1 MVQRLPSEHD
11 ESAIRSAFWHVPERD
26 SSLREVANTMRLTD
40 GASRPGDCFD
50 YGLRKSALRIG
61 NAYKIDPTH
70 LASFLRARLAL
81 ALAAIQ
87 TRAMCKPLRMRRTWV
102 FFE

>member
-1 MVQRLPSEHD
+1 
-11 ESAIRSAFWHVPERD
+11 
-26 SSLREVANTMRLTD
+26 MRLTD

-87 TRAMCKPLRMRRTWV
+87 TRAMCKPLRMRRKWV